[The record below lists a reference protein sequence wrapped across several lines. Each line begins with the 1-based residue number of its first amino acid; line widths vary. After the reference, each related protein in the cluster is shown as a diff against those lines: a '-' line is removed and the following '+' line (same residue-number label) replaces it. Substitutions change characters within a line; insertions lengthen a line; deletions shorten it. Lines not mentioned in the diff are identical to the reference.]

1 MRCSLLLSLVRS
13 SLSPIPYR
21 TVLTECPGV
30 FAGIYA
36 TTNGNGEE
44 GTPAYFKNWR
54 YQGLGQA
61 IGIDEYVPSEGQN

>member
-1 MRCSLLLSLVRS
+1 MRCFLLLSPVRH
-13 SLSPIPYR
+13 SLYHVSYD
-21 TVLTECPGV
+21 TANDSVGV